1 MKNFY
6 MGRPLIRSLVVL
18 LVSLI
23 SSQIARWW
31 FFHALQFPAALH
43 VLWCRHSLHGA
54 KSIMMQP
61 PFCRSYCLYYPV
73 ASGWLSNGWAGSPC
87 SRLASVNPGL
97 MWYRLALPARIGLFV
112 FVSGFWVWFLI
123 PAPGSFRSRSSAPP
137 GLGFCL
143 VVCSRLCPHEVTSG
157 KALAYLVGAGALVA
171 LATVSL
177 CFCL

>member
-73 ASGWLSNGWAGSPC
+73 VSGWLSNGWAGSPC

-112 FVSGFWVWFLI
+112 FLS
-123 PAPGSFRSRSSAPP
+123 
-137 GLGFCL
+137 LGF
-143 VVCSRLCPHEVTSG
+143 G
-157 KALAYLVGAGALVA
+157 FG
-171 LATVSL
+171 
-177 CFCL
+177 F